1 MLTKLFHNLDYKAG
15 CKSHGC
21 LSCSHQ
27 FLMFLPVIL
36 KVHKRDSEAGDSP
49 DAKGY
54 TRGFEAS
61 IGYKKG
67 YAAGEKLA
75 REQAA
80 SENAKAQQMP

>member
-1 MLTKLFHNLDYKAG
+1 VSFEYLRST
-15 CKSHGC
+15 SI
-21 LSCSHQ
+21 LSINH
-27 FLMFLPVIL
+27 LMFVFC
-36 KVHKRDSEAGDSP
+36 P

-80 SENAKAQQMP
+80 AENAKAQQM

>member
-1 MLTKLFHNLDYKAG
+1 MITTDLARVSVWVG
-15 CKSHGC
+15 S
-21 LSCSHQ
+21 
-27 FLMFLPVIL
+27 
-36 KVHKRDSEAGDSP
+36 

-54 TRGFEAS
+54 TRGFEQS

-80 SENAKAQQMP
+80 NMNAAAAK

>member
-1 MLTKLFHNLDYKAG
+1 MCVCVCVCVCVCLFV
-15 CKSHGC
+15 S
-21 LSCSHQ
+21 
-27 FLMFLPVIL
+27 
-36 KVHKRDSEAGDSP
+36 

-54 TRGFEAS
+54 TRGFEES

-80 SENAKAQQMP
+80 NMNAAAAK